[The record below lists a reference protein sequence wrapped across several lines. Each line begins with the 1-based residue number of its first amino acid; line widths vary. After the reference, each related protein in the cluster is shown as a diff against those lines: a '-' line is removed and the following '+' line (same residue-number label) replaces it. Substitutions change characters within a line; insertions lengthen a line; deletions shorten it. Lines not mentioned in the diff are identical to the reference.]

1 MINIKV
7 FSKENNGNVN
17 FHLPVELFY
26 SLNVNERQFTEF
38 LKTNSHS
45 ALTKQKT
52 PVTILQTIY

>member
-1 MINIKV
+1 MV
-7 FSKENNGNVN
+7 FSKGNNGNVN

-38 LKTNSHS
+38 LKTNGHS

>member
-1 MINIKV
+1 MISILV

-17 FHLPVELFY
+17 FQPPVKLFY

-38 LKTNSHS
+38 LKTNSHP